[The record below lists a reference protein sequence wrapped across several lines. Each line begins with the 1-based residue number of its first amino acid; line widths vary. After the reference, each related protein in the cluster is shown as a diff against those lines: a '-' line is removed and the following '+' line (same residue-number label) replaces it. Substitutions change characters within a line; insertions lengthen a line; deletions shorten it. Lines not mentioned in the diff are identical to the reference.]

1 MQHFLVYQGLGQG
14 HEWFEEGKARPM
26 TDVVIASGART
37 PVGSF
42 TGAFANVPAHDLGT
56 VAIKSA
62 LERAKC
68 APGEVS
74 EVILG
79 QILTAG
85 QGQNPARQASMKAG
99 IPIETPSY
107 LVNQLCG
114 SGLRAVALGYQAIRN
129 GDASVI
135 VAGGQ
140 ESMSMAPHAAHLR
153 NGQKMGSLEFVDT
166 MIKDGLMDAFHNIH
180 MGTTAENVARE
191 FQITREEQDRFAVSS
206 QNKAEEARKSG
217 RFKDEIVPVTV
228 TERKGVR
235 VVEADEYIRDGV
247 TYESVSGLRPAFA
260 KDGTVTAA
268 NASGLNDGAAA
279 LVLMSADDARAR
291 GLTPLARIVSWASAG
306 VDPKIMGT
314 GPIPASRMA
323 LKKAGWSTSD
333 LDLVESNEAF
343 AAQAC
348 AVNKALGLDSAK
360 VNVNGGAIAIGHPI
374 GASGGRILVTLLYEM
389 QKRNAK
395 KGLATMCIGGGMGIA
410 VCVER

>member
-1 MQHFLVYQGLGQG
+1 
-14 HEWFEEGKARPM
+14 M
-26 TDVVIASGART
+26 TDVIIASGART

-42 TGAFANVPAHDLGT
+42 NGGFANVPAHDLGT
-56 VAIKSA
+56 AAIKAA
-62 LERAKC
+62 LARAQVDP
-68 APGEVS
+68 AEVS

-79 QILTAG
+79 QILTAA
-85 QGQNPARQASMKAG
+85 QGQNPGRQAAMKAG
-99 IPIETPSY
+99 IPVETPAY

-114 SGLRAVALGYQAIRN
+114 SGLRAVALGYQSIKN
-129 GDASVI
+129 GDASII

-140 ESMSMAPHAAHLR
+140 ESMSLAPHAAHLR

-166 MIKDGLMDAFHNIH
+166 MIKDGLMDAFHVIH
-180 MGTTAENVARE
+180 MGITAENVARE
-191 FQITREEQDRFAVSS
+191 FQITREEQDRFAVAS
-206 QNKAEEARKSG
+206 QNKAEAARRNG

-235 VVEADEYIRDGV
+235 VVDQDEYIRDGA
-247 TYESVSGLRPAFA
+247 TYESMSGLRPAFA
-260 KDGTVTAA
+260 KDGTVTAG

-279 LVLMSADDARAR
+279 LVLMSAKDADTR

-323 LKKAGWSTSD
+323 LKKAGWNAAD
-333 LDLVESNEAF
+333 LDLIESNEAF

-348 AVNKALGLDSAK
+348 AVNRSLGWDSAK

-389 QKRNAK
+389 QRRNAK
-395 KGLATMCIGGGMGIA
+395 KGIATMCIGGGMGIA